1 MNDRHVAL
9 ISAFYDAL
17 GRADFAAMERCYHPE
32 VSFSDPIFQEVEG
45 RDRVMR
51 MWRLQLGVR
60 DGLKSEYRDVTADD
74 FTGTAHWTARY
85 TFSSTGRQVV
95 NEIDALFR
103 FEDDLIVRHR
113 DDFDFK
119 RWSKMAL
126 GRPHGLIFGWT
137 PMWRKT
143 IRDRATQQLNELMSS
158 S

>member
-32 VSFSDPIFQEVEG
+32 ISFGDPIFQEVEG
-45 RDRVMR
+45 RDRVMA

-60 DGLKSEYRDVTADD
+60 DGLRSGYRDVQADE
-74 FTGTAHWTARY
+74 FSGSAHWTASY
-85 TFSSTGRQVV
+85 TFSSTGRTVV

-103 FEDDLIVRHR
+103 FEDDLIVRHH
-113 DDFDFK
+113 DEFDFR
-119 RWSKMAL
+119 RWSRMAL
-126 GRPHGLIFGWT
+126 GRPQGLLFGWT

-143 IRDRATQQLNELMSS
+143 IRDRATQELASLVSS
-158 S
+158 Q

>member
-1 MNDRHVAL
+1 MAL

-17 GRADFAAMERCYHPE
+17 GRADYAAMERCYHPE
-32 VSFSDPIFQEVEG
+32 VSFGDPIFQEVEG

-60 DGLKSEYRDVTADD
+60 NGLKSEYRDVTAD
-74 FTGTAHWTARY
+74 GRSGAAHWTARY
-85 TFSSTGRQVV
+85 TFSSTGREVV

-103 FEDDLIVRHR
+103 FDDGLIVRHH
-113 DDFDFK
+113 DEFDFK

-126 GRPHGLIFGWT
+126 GRPNGLLFGWT

-143 IRDRATQQLNELMSS
+143 IRDRATQQLDEFRPS
-158 S
+158 

>member
-1 MNDRHVAL
+1 MAL

-32 VSFSDPIFQEVEG
+32 ASFGDPIFQEVEG

-60 DGLKSEYRDVTADD
+60 DGLKSEYRDVTADERS
-74 FTGTAHWTARY
+74 GSARWTARY
-85 TFSSTGRQVV
+85 IFTSTGREVT

-103 FEDDLIVRHR
+103 FEDDLIVRHH
-113 DDFDFK
+113 DEFDFR

-126 GRPHGLIFGWT
+126 GRPHGLLFGWT
-137 PMWRKT
+137 PLWRKT
-143 IRDRATQQLNELMSS
+143 IRDRATRQLDEMR
-158 S
+158 

>member
-32 VSFSDPIFQEVEG
+32 VSFGDPIFQEVEG
-45 RDRVMR
+45 RDRVMS

-60 DGLKSEYRDVTADD
+60 NGLKSEYRDVTAGD
-74 FTGTAHWTARY
+74 FSGTAHWTAHY
-85 TFSSTGRQVV
+85 TFSSTGREVV

-103 FEDDLIVRHR
+103 FEDDLIVRHH
-113 DDFDFK
+113 DEFDFK

-126 GRPHGLIFGWT
+126 GKPHGLLFGWT
-137 PMWRKT
+137 PMWRKS
-143 IRDRATQQLNELMSS
+143 IRDRATRQLEEFRPS
-158 S
+158 

>member
-17 GRADFAAMERCYHPE
+17 GQADLAAMERCYHPE
-32 VSFSDPIFQEVEG
+32 VSYGDPIFQEVEG

-60 DGLKSEYRDVTADD
+60 DGFKTSYRDVTADD
-74 FTGTAHWTARY
+74 FAGTAHWTTRY
-85 TFSSTGRQVV
+85 TFASTGREVV
-95 NEIDALFR
+95 NEVDALFR
-103 FEDDLIVRHR
+103 FEDDLIVRHH
-113 DDFDFK
+113 DEFDFK

-126 GRPHGLIFGWT
+126 GRPHGLLLGWT

-143 IRDRATQQLNELMSS
+143 IRDRASRQLEELGPA
-158 S
+158 

>member
-9 ISAFYDAL
+9 IGAFYDAL

-32 VSFSDPIFQEVEG
+32 VSFGDPIFQEVEG
-45 RDRVMR
+45 RERVMA

-60 DGLKSEYRDVTADD
+60 DGLRSSYCDVAADD
-74 FTGTAHWTARY
+74 FTGTAHWTSRY
-85 TFSSTGRQVV
+85 TFSRTGRQVV

-103 FEDDLIVRHR
+103 FEDDLIVRHH
-113 DDFDFK
+113 DEFDFR

-126 GRPHGLIFGWT
+126 GRPHGLLFGWT

-143 IRDRATQQLNELMSS
+143 IRDRATQRLDELS
-158 S
+158 